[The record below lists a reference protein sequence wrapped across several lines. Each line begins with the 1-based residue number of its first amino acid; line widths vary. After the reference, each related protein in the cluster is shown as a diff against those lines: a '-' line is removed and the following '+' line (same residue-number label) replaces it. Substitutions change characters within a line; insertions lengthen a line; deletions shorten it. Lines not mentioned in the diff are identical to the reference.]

1 MVVAQRGLKMDTFP
15 LGRRIRIG
23 IAGYSP
29 PKIYRRSPA
38 QASSSS
44 KENLKWK
51 RENQEI
57 KKFACG
63 TYLDRH
69 TFVKSGASYCAG
81 LNAFP
86 RSSEP
91 ILWLVGWSD
100 GRDRK
105 LGKVW
110 SLSRW
115 QAETPA
121 PWSMSTTSSP
131 CCRQPSCLPGGATQL
146 QHVMA
151 QLESFCYAADDH
163 LLRLQISRFSKF
175 FDINRI
181 CYVKNVSLE
190 CFWDSKKVKETRE
203 CKGSSRKLRKFRGS

>member
-1 MVVAQRGLKMDTFP
+1 MTTSQTGFLDLFPSGFFFEYLWIEFEDRYISINLMVVAQRGLKMDTFP
-15 LGRRIRIG
+15 LGRIRIG

-51 RENQEI
+51 KRKSKN
-57 KKFACG
+57 KKLACG
-63 TYLDRH
+63 TNLDRH

-91 ILWLVGWSD
+91 ILWLAGSSD

-121 PWSMSTTSSP
+121 RWSMSTTTSNP
-131 CCRQPSCLPGGATQL
+131 PPAANPPACQGAPL
-146 QHVMA
+146 
-151 QLESFCYAADDH
+151 SF
-163 LLRLQISRFSKF
+163 
-175 FDINRI
+175 NM
-181 CYVKNVSLE
+181 
-190 CFWDSKKVKETRE
+190 
-203 CKGSSRKLRKFRGS
+203 